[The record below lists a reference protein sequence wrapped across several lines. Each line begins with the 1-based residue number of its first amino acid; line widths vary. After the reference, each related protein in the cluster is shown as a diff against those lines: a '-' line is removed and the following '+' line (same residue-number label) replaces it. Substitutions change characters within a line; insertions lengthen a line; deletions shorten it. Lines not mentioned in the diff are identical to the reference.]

1 MVFNSNAEEIKQ
13 KILCIEQ
20 NDFEHLALQIFQYQ
34 ANNNIIY
41 RQFLNLLKISPN
53 KVAYLSDIPFLPIDL
68 FKQHSIKTGTW
79 EAETKFTSS
88 GTTGQTPSTHHVRN
102 LDFYLTT
109 ARQGFEDFYGSVEEY
124 CFLALLPSYL
134 ERSGSSLIAMV
145 DSFIQRSKYKESG
158 FFLYD
163 FDALAQQLQYCIQAN
178 IPTVLIGVSFALL
191 DFAEQ
196 YPMDLSKVIIMETGG
211 MKGRRK
217 ELIRKELHEQLGRAF
232 QQRSIHSE
240 YGMTEL
246 LSQAYAM
253 GGERFSPSSTMRILI
268 SDITDPRSFL
278 PDERT
283 GKINVIDLANFDSCS
298 FIATED
304 LGKRW
309 QDGSFE
315 ILGRVD
321 NSDLR
326 GCNLMLEVLN

>member
-1 MVFNSNAEEIKQ
+1 MKQ
-13 KILCIEQ
+13 RILCVKQ
-20 NDFEHLALQIFQYQ
+20 NDFENLTLQIFQYQ
-34 ANNNIIY
+34 ANNNVIY
-41 RQFLNLLKISPN
+41 KHFLDLLKIHPSD
-53 KVAYLSDIPFLPIDL
+53 VVHVSDIPFLPIAL
-68 FKQHSIKTGTW
+68 FKQHAIKTGTW
-79 EAETKFTSS
+79 EAEIRFTSS
-88 GTTGQTPSTHHVRN
+88 GTTGQTPSTHHIRN
-102 LDFYLTT
+102 LNFYLTA
-109 ARQGFEDFYGSVEEY
+109 ARQGFEGFYGSVEEY

-145 DSFIQRSKYKESG
+145 DAFIQRSKYKESG

-163 FDALAQQLQYCIQAN
+163 FDALAQQLQSCIQAN

-211 MKGRRK
+211 MKGKRK
-217 ELIRKELHEQLGRAF
+217 ELIRKELHEQLGQAF

-253 GGERFSPSSTMRILI
+253 GGERFLPSSTMRILI

-326 GCNLMLEVLN
+326 GCNLMVEVLN